1 MKCGS
6 FIISLSKFLR
16 LGEASQGQRKVLAAT
31 IAFEELPSMKFL
43 VCVNM
48 SPRWPDHLIGAG
60 DATTPKTCWRCIAT
74 K

>member
-31 IAFEELPSMKFL
+31 IAFEELPSMKL

-60 DATTPKTCWRCIAT
+60 DATTPCIAT